1 MWLKSSGFDSG
12 AVIPQR
18 YTCDGENLS
27 PPLHWG
33 DVPDDTRSLAIVC
46 VDPDAPSGA
55 FYHWIAYNI
64 VASTTGLA
72 EGTND
77 FGKSGYGGPCPP
89 RGHGP
94 HHYEFRLLALSKD
107 RLDVAARTTC
117 RLIERAARGS
127 LLEEASL
134 VALYSR

>member
-1 MWLKSSGFDSG
+1 
-12 AVIPQR
+12 
-18 YTCDGENLS
+18 
-27 PPLHWG
+27 
-33 DVPDDTRSLAIVC
+33 LAIVC

-72 EGTND
+72 EGASATRDFAQGTND

-107 RLDVAARTTC
+107 RLDVAARSSC
-117 RLIERAARGS
+117 RLIEHAAREN
-127 LLEEASL
+127 LLEEASF